1 MNSYLH
7 KLFINPSNK
16 EVHQIIS
23 CALSYAEVK
32 NHSTITIEHIVYG
45 YMRYCEKLIN
55 MGKSWYAI
63 FPWYTEPAK
72 YEKYSSLLKID
83 LNKKKK
89 PPVIQPDVMLL
100 SSFYIKNFANATK
113 MLDIE
118 SFYHLIAF
126 LQNTNQYKNLYHIP
140 YNFSVAVNKS
150 FSEFLNCPISHELAS
165 IIAQTDQNADEA
177 KEKTASTLNMFSTGA
192 YFSSPLE
199 ILNVTDLTY
208 MAYQGKCSTLIG
220 REFEL
225 SRLIDILSKSGRSNA
240 ILLGNPGVG
249 KTAIIEALARKIVEC
264 NVPDS
269 LKYHRILQL
278 NLSATIAGC
287 KYRGDFEEKVKE
299 IFDDFEKANQSIIL
313 YIDEIHCSVGLGDA
327 HGDSISFS
335 EMLKTFAATSSVKII
350 GTSTFK
356 DFMRFESDKALE
368 RRFETITVEEPT
380 FEETMKILQHF
391 KEKYEEY
398 YAIKILPS
406 SLEAVI
412 NLSKQYIPE
421 HYLPDKA
428 IDVLDE
434 ACAIKV
440 NSCEGKKSL
449 IELLPY
455 DVLLCI
461 SRKKNIPINKIQ
473 KSYNLENLEE
483 YLSKRVI
490 GQPHVIKI
498 VARAIRRAQAGL
510 NDETKPLASF
520 MFIGPTGVGKTEIAK
535 ALADVMFAE
544 RDSFIRIDMS
554 EFMEEHSVSKLIG
567 SPPGYVGYESAGY
580 LTEQVRHHPYSL
592 ILFDEFEK
600 AHPKICNILLQ
611 ILDEGILTDSHG
623 ETINFK
629 NTIIILTSNIG
640 VRELTRST
648 PGFCSNNSTNQA
660 ANVMQEVKKAF
671 SPEFLNRL
679 DEIIQFNQLTPQ
691 NICDITKLCID
702 TEIVKKLKSKGISI
716 TISNEVISHISEQGY
731 SEEYGARELKRTI
744 TRELKNILADFLLQH
759 IHNNVSEICI
769 TMQKDTNAIRVAE
782 EEELIG
788 V

>member
-1 MNSYLH
+1 
-7 KLFINPSNK
+7 
-16 EVHQIIS
+16 
-23 CALSYAEVK
+23 
-32 NHSTITIEHIVYG
+32 
-45 YMRYCEKLIN
+45 
-55 MGKSWYAI
+55 
-63 FPWYTEPAK
+63 
-72 YEKYSSLLKID
+72 
-83 LNKKKK
+83 
-89 PPVIQPDVMLL
+89 
-100 SSFYIKNFANATK
+100 
-113 MLDIE
+113 
-118 SFYHLIAF
+118 
-126 LQNTNQYKNLYHIP
+126 
-140 YNFSVAVNKS
+140 
-150 FSEFLNCPISHELAS
+150 
-165 IIAQTDQNADEA
+165 
-177 KEKTASTLNMFSTGA
+177 
-192 YFSSPLE
+192 
-199 ILNVTDLTY
+199 
-208 MAYQGKCSTLIG
+208 
-220 REFEL
+220 
-225 SRLIDILSKSGRSNA
+225 
-240 ILLGNPGVG
+240 
-249 KTAIIEALARKIVEC
+249 
-264 NVPDS
+264 
-269 LKYHRILQL
+269 
-278 NLSATIAGC
+278 
-287 KYRGDFEEKVKE
+287 
-299 IFDDFEKANQSIIL
+299 
-313 YIDEIHCSVGLGDA
+313 
-327 HGDSISFS
+327 
-335 EMLKTFAATSSVKII
+335 MLKTFAVTSNVKII

-398 YAIKILPS
+398 YSIKIHSS

-440 NSCEGKKSL
+440 NSCEVKKGQV
-449 IELLPY
+449 ELLPY

-473 KSYNLENLEE
+473 KSYNLEDLEE
-483 YLSKRVI
+483 YLGKRVI
-490 GQPHVIKI
+490 GQPHVIKT

-535 ALADVMFAE
+535 ALADIMFAE

-567 SPPGYVGYESAGY
+567 SPPGYVGFENAGY

-600 AHPKICNILLQ
+600 AHPKISNILLQ
-611 ILDEGILTDSHG
+611 ILDDGILTDSHG

-640 VRELTRST
+640 VRELTRSA
-648 PGFCSNNSTNQA
+648 PGFCSNNATNQA
-660 ANVMQEVKKAF
+660 ANVMQEIKKAF

-702 TEIVKKLKSKGISI
+702 TEIVKKLRAKGISI
-716 TISNEVISHISEQGY
+716 TISDDVISHISEHGY

-744 TRELKNILADFLLQH
+744 TRELKNVLADFLLKHTQS
-759 IHNNVSEICI
+759 NVSKICI
-769 TMQKDTNAIRVAE
+769 TMQKDSNTIRVAE
-782 EEELIG
+782 EELIG

>member
-1 MNSYLH
+1 MYEEKSRLS
-7 KLFINPSNK
+7 K
-16 EVHQIIS
+16 VHVSQ
-23 CALSYAEVK
+23 
-32 NHSTITIEHIVYG
+32 
-45 YMRYCEKLIN
+45 
-55 MGKSWYAI
+55 
-63 FPWYTEPAK
+63 
-72 YEKYSSLLKID
+72 
-83 LNKKKK
+83 KKK
-89 PPVIQPDVMLL
+89 PAIIDSDVMVLA
-100 SSFYIKNFANATK
+100 SYYSQIFESMQDK
-113 MLDIE
+113 LDIE
-118 SFYHLIAF
+118 SFYHLIAN
-126 LQNTNQYKNLYHIP
+126 LQRYNKYKEIYNIP
-140 YNFSVAVNKS
+140 YNFTRGNTTNIR
-150 FSEFLNCPISHELAS
+150 EFLKSPVSHEYITTIL
-165 IIAQTDQNADEA
+165 QTERNATDI
-177 KEKTASTLNMFSTGA
+177 KNHPINLNMFSKSV

-199 ILNVTDLTY
+199 ILNVSDLTY
-208 MAYQGKCSTLIG
+208 WAFEGKCSTLIG
-220 REFEL
+220 REYEL
-225 SRLIDILSKSGRSNA
+225 GRLIDILSKSGRCNA
-240 ILLGNPGVG
+240 VLLGNPGVG
-249 KTAIIEALARKIVEC
+249 KTAIVEALAQKIVEF

-269 LKYHRILQL
+269 LKFHRILQL
-278 NLSATIAGC
+278 NLSSTIAGC

-299 IFDDFEKANQSIIL
+299 IFDDLEKANQPIIL

-335 EMLKTFAATSSVKII
+335 EMLKTLAVTSDVKII

-356 DFMRFESDKALE
+356 DFMRFESDKGLE

-380 FEETMKILQHF
+380 FEETMNILQHF

-398 YAIKILPS
+398 YHIKIHSS

-434 ACAIKV
+434 SCAIKV
-440 NSCEGKKSL
+440 NSSERKNDI
-449 IELLPY
+449 IELLPD

-473 KSYNLENLEE
+473 KSYNLEDLEK

-490 GQPHVIKI
+490 GQPHVIKT

-535 ALADVMFAE
+535 ALAEIMFAE

-554 EFMEEHSVSKLIG
+554 EYMEEHSVSKLIG
-567 SPPGYVGYESAGY
+567 SPPGYVGFENAGF

-600 AHPKICNILLQ
+600 AHPKISNILLQ
-611 ILDEGILTDSHG
+611 ILDDGILTDSHG

-648 PGFCSNNSTNQA
+648 AGFCTDNSNQS
-660 ANVMQEVKKAF
+660 ANVMQEVKKSF

-691 NICDITKLCID
+691 NIHDITKLCID
-702 TEIVKKLKSKGISI
+702 TEIVKKLEAKGISI
-716 TISNEVISHISEQGY
+716 TISDDVINKIAQQGY

-744 TRELKNILADFLLQH
+744 TRELKNALADFLLKNLHKKAARICVSLQNKT
-759 IHNNVSEICI
+759 ITVSE
-769 TMQKDTNAIRVAE
+769 T
-782 EEELIG
+782 ELIG